1 MSKKSDKKSKD
12 YSYPKPEDTNFQSNL
27 YERREFYYHKV
38 PRRDKF
44 TNYEDIQEYR
54 NNVCKKGAFQPRE
67 QQALLPNFLSPETPY
82 KGVLL
87 IHGVGSGKTATAIQV
102 AEQFKDQAKK
112 YNTKVFILTFGPAS
126 KEGWKSDLLFATRDT
141 YLKDQ
146 EMLAQLPKQEKDRQR
161 RIAINSAM
169 QNYTILSYMTF
180 YKKVLGEKISD
191 KKLVGDDKIKTSY
204 RRNEEGEI
212 ERELVVD
219 RISNMD
225 NSLIIVDE
233 AHNLTGNE
241 YGLALKKI
249 IEKSQNLRVIL
260 LSATPM
266 KNLAD
271 DIIEL
276 VNYLRPKKDPILRE
290 KVFTSDRNY
299 MMQFKPGGQEYL
311 QTMSTG
317 YISYYRGKIP
327 YTFAKQIDKGE
338 VIDGLLFT
346 HVVQCFMEPFQ
357 LKAYNRTIEEFDDA
371 LDRKSSSAANFVFPG
386 FDKDKKTIIGHFSN
400 DGINKVISHI
410 DNNKKELIAQ
420 INKQILNNKIS
431 KEHITN
437 FLDFGETKNLVGHL
451 FKLDYLKNFSVKFY
465 KCIKRLNRLVE
476 GEKGTGI
483 AFIYSNLVKAGGIE
497 VFAECLKQNGYLEF
511 QEDKNNYQIE
521 DDTID
526 AITGLTFKN
535 FNKKF
540 KDRTFNPATY
550 LLVTG
555 SSEEG
560 MVEDTQEEKQRI
572 IREVYN
578 QPDNIDGSKLKLV
591 LGSKVMNEGVTLENV
606 KEVHILDVHY
616 NLGKVEQV
624 IGRGIRMCKHQNSI
638 TESNKYPEV
647 KVYRYVVSLKKELSS
662 DEKLYQKAEKKYL
675 LVKKVERLLKEIA
688 IDCPLLLH
696 SNMFPEE
703 VEKYKGCVPPTL
715 ENKKKG
721 LKICP
726 ELCDFEECEVQC
738 KDPNLNK
745 KYWDNKKKTYRDL
758 DIKEIN
764 YGTYN
769 KSLASA
775 EIQQITDKIK
785 DLYRFKSLYEYNEI
799 LDKVKKT
806 LNKHQSGL
814 FEDDLFNLALDG
826 LMPETENEFN
836 NFNNTV
842 FDKFNRPGYLIQR
855 NNYYIFQPF
864 DISDK
869 ATMFDRNNINIELD
883 NPASI
888 KNYLKTNFNDKLKEK
903 QKETIKDKKE
913 IAKGYD
919 FESIME
925 YYDKRE
931 EYNIVGI
938 IEKNLNP
945 LASDDIDNFKIRGKR
960 PKVLEKKRGTGI
972 PSLKGAVCS
981 TSKDKKYLLKIIAK
995 LPNADKKILDKSSG
1009 ETREYMCEIIKQKLM
1024 YMEKYSTSKE
1034 GNKITYMMIPADHPK
1049 IPFPFNLEDRIKYF
1063 IDTLQK
1069 NTGMKLIHT
1078 VKKSNNGIFMK
1089 IRNKDLIK
1097 YEITFKNNSALDKE
1111 KNFIEKYGGK
1121 LSGKEWKV
1129 IFE

>member
-1 MSKKSDKKSKD
+1 MSKKSNKKSKD
-12 YSYPKPEDTNFQSNL
+12 YSYPKPEDPNFQSNL

-54 NNVCKKGAFQPRE
+54 NQVCKKGAFQPRE

-82 KGVLL
+82 RGVLL
-87 IHGVGSGKTATAIQV
+87 VHGVGSGKTATAIQV

-126 KEGWKSDLLFATRDT
+126 KEGWKADLLFATRDT

-146 EMLAQLPKQEKDRQR
+146 EMLSQLPKQERERQR
-161 RIAINSAM
+161 RIAVNQAM

-180 YKKVLGEKISD
+180 YKKVLGEKITD
-191 KKLVGDDKIKTSY
+191 KKLVGEDKIKTTY

-249 IEKSQNLRVIL
+249 IEKSKNLRVIL

-271 DIIEL
+271 DILEL
-276 VNYLRPKKDPILRE
+276 INYLRPKDDQILRE

-299 MMQFKPGGQEYL
+299 MMQFKPGGEDYL
-311 QTMSTG
+311 QKMATG
-317 YISYYRGKIP
+317 FISYYRGKIP

-346 HVVQCFMEPFQ
+346 HVVQCYMEPFQ
-357 LKAYNRTIEEFDDA
+357 LKTYKKTAEDYDDA

-386 FDKDKKTIIGHFSN
+386 FDKDKKTITGHYSTE
-400 DGINKVISHI
+400 GINKVLNQV
-410 DNNKKELIAQ
+410 DENRKELISQ
-420 INKQILNNKIS
+420 INKQLFKNKIKS
-431 KEHITN
+431 EHIDN
-437 FLDFGETKNLVGHL
+437 FIDEGESKNIIGSIYH
-451 FKLDYLKNFSVKFY
+451 LDYLKNFSVKFY

-476 GEKGTGI
+476 GEKEPGI
-483 AFIYSNLVKAGGIE
+483 AFVYSNLVKAGGIE
-497 VFAECLKQNGYLEF
+497 VFAECLRQNGYLEY
-511 QEDKNNYQIE
+511 QENANNYQIDE
-521 DDTID
+521 NTID
-526 AITGLTFKN
+526 ALTGLTFEK
-535 FNKKF
+535 FSKKF
-540 KDRTFNPATY
+540 KNRKFQPATF

-555 SSEEG
+555 SSDEG
-560 MVEDTQEEKQRI
+560 LIDDTQEEKQRL

-578 QPDNIDGSKLKLV
+578 QPDNIDGSKIKLV

-606 KEVHILDVHY
+606 REVHILDVHY

-624 IGRGIRMCKHQNSI
+624 IGRGIRMCKHINSI
-638 TESNKYPEV
+638 TETNKYPQV
-647 KVYRYVVSLKKELSS
+647 NVYRYVVSLKNDLST
-662 DEKLYQKAEKKYL
+662 DEKLYQKAEKKFL
-675 LVKKVERLLKEIA
+675 LVKRVERLLKEVA

-703 VEKYKGCVPPTL
+703 LEKYTGCVPPTV

-726 ELCDFEECEVQC
+726 ELCDFQECKVQC
-738 KDPNLNK
+738 KDPKLNN
-745 KYWDNKKKTYRDL
+745 KYWDSKKKTYRDL
-758 DIKEIN
+758 ETNEIN
-764 YGTYN
+764 YGTFN
-769 KSLASA
+769 KSLAST
-775 EIQQITDKIK
+775 EIQQTKDKIK
-785 DLYRFKSLYEYNEI
+785 DLFRFKSLYQYDEI
-799 LDKVKKT
+799 LEKVKET
-806 LNKHQSGL
+806 LNKHQSKL
-814 FEDDLFNLALDG
+814 FETDLFNMALEG
-826 LMPETENEFN
+826 LMPENENEFN
-836 NFNNTV
+836 NFKDTV

-855 NNYYIFQPF
+855 DGYYIFQPF
-864 DISDK
+864 DIKEK
-869 ATMFDRNNINIELD
+869 ATMFDRNTMNIDLD
-883 NPASI
+883 NPASLE
-888 KNYLKTNFNDKLKEK
+888 NYLINNYSDKLNEK
-903 QKETIKDKKE
+903 KDETKQGKKKLK
-913 IAKGYD
+913 KGYD
-919 FESIME
+919 FESVMD
-925 YYDKRE
+925 YYDDRN

-995 LPNADKKILDKSSG
+995 LPNADKKVLKKAEDK
-1009 ETREYMCEIIKQKLM
+1009 TRDYMCEIIKQKLM
-1024 YMEKYSTSKE
+1024 YLEKYSTSKD
-1034 GNKITYMMIPADHPK
+1034 GNKMTYLMIPANHPQ
-1049 IPFPFNLEDRIKYF
+1049 IIYPLNLEDRMKYI
-1063 IDTLQK
+1063 IDYLQK
-1069 NTGMKLIHT
+1069 VTGKKLDHSA
-1078 VKKSNNGIFMK
+1078 KKIKGGEFMK
-1089 IRNKDLIK
+1089 IKDKELVS
-1097 YEITFKNNSALDKE
+1097 YELKFKNTSALEKE
-1111 KNFIEKYGGK
+1111 TTFIKKYGGK
-1121 LSGKEWKV
+1121 LKGKEW
-1129 IFE
+1129 IISLI

>member
-1 MSKKSDKKSKD
+1 MSNKSDKKSKD
-12 YSYPKPEDTNFQSNL
+12 YSYPNPDDPNLQSNL

-38 PRRDKF
+38 PRREKF
-44 TNYEDIQEYR
+44 NKYEDIQEYR
-54 NNVCKKGAFQPRE
+54 NQVCKKGAFQPRE
-67 QQALLPNFLSPETPY
+67 QQALLPNFLAPDTPY

-102 AEQFKDQAKK
+102 AEQFKDQARK

-146 EMLAQLPKQEKDRQR
+146 EMLTQFPKQERDRRR
-161 RIAINSAM
+161 RIAVNQAM

-204 RRNEEGEI
+204 RRDEEGNI

-219 RISNMD
+219 RIANMD

-249 IEKSQNLRVIL
+249 IERSKNLRVIL

-276 VNYLRPKKDPILRE
+276 VNYLRPKNDKILRE
-290 KVFTSDRNY
+290 KVFTGDKNY
-299 MMQFKPGGQEYL
+299 MMEFKPGGEEYL
-311 QTMSTG
+311 QKMSNG

-346 HVVQCFMEPFQ
+346 HVVQCYMEPFQ
-357 LKAYNRTIEEFDDA
+357 LATYKKTVEEFDDA
-371 LDRKSSSAANFVFPG
+371 LDRKSSAAANFVFPG
-386 FDKDKKTIIGHFSN
+386 FGKSKKIMGNFSTE
-400 DGINKVISHI
+400 GINRVLNQLSEDKN
-410 DNNKKELIAQ
+410 DLLKQ
-420 INKQILNNKIS
+420 INSQLFKNKINKDDLMGFMEEGES
-431 KEHITN
+431 KNITGN
-437 FLDFGETKNLVGHL
+437 IL
-451 FKLDYLKNFSVKFY
+451 KLDYLKSFSIKFY

-476 GEKGTGI
+476 SDKGSGI

-497 VFAECLKQNGYLEF
+497 VFAECLRQNGYLEY
-511 QEDKNNYQIE
+511 QDDKRNYQIE

-526 AITGLTFKN
+526 AITGLTFKE
-535 FNKKF
+535 FSKKF
-540 KDRTFNPATY
+540 KDRGFNPATY

-555 SSEEG
+555 SGDENN
-560 MVEDTQEEKQRI
+560 VDDTQEEKQRI

-647 KVYRYVVSLKKELSS
+647 RVYRYVVSLKGDLSS

-675 LVKKVERLLKEIA
+675 LVKRVERLMKEVA
-688 IDCPLLLH
+688 VDCPLLLH

-703 VEKYKGCVPPTL
+703 VEKYKGCVPPTE
-715 ENKKKG
+715 ENKRKG
-721 LKICP
+721 KKICP
-726 ELCDFEECEVQC
+726 ELCDFQECDVKC
-738 KDPNLNK
+738 KDPKLNK

-758 DIKEIN
+758 DKKEIN

-769 KSLASA
+769 KKLASV
-775 EIQQITDKIK
+775 EIQKVKDNIR
-785 DLYRFKSLYEYNEI
+785 DLYRFRSIYEYNVI
-799 LDKVKKT
+799 LKKVKET
-806 LNKHQSGL
+806 LSKHQGGL
-814 FEDDLFNLALDG
+814 FETKLFNMALED

-836 NFNNTV
+836 NFKDTI

-855 NNYYIFQPF
+855 GKYYIFQPY
-864 DISDK
+864 DMK
-869 ATMFDRNNINIELD
+869 EQATMFDRNNISIDIESK
-883 NPASI
+883 ATME
-888 KNYLKTNFNDKLKEK
+888 NYLETNFKDKM
-903 QKETIKDKKE
+903 KDKKKE
-913 IAKGYD
+913 TKDDKKSIKKGYD
-919 FESIME
+919 FETVMD
-925 YYDKRE
+925 YYDPRAE
-931 EYNIVGI
+931 FELVGI
-938 IEKNLNP
+938 IEKNKNP
-945 LASDDIDNFKIRGKR
+945 LASDDIDNFKIRGRR

-981 TSKDKKYLLKIIAK
+981 TSKNKSYLLKMILK
-995 LPNADKKILDKSSG
+995 LSDKKAVEKAKDK
-1009 ETREYMCEIIKQKLM
+1009 TREYMCEVIKERLM

-1034 GNKITYMMIPADHPK
+1034 KNKMTYLMVPGDHPK
-1049 IPFPFNLEDRIKYF
+1049 LLFPLNLEDRIKYF
-1063 IDTLQK
+1063 IDYLQK
-1069 NTGMKLIHT
+1069 STSMKLKYT
-1078 VKKSNNGIFMK
+1078 AKKQTGGIFM
-1089 IRNKDLIK
+1089 NKREKELIK
-1097 YEITFKNNSALDKE
+1097 YEIVFKNNKGLERESK
-1111 KNFIEKYGGK
+1111 FIKKYGGK
-1121 LSGKEWKV
+1121 LKGNTWTV
-1129 IFE
+1129 IIE